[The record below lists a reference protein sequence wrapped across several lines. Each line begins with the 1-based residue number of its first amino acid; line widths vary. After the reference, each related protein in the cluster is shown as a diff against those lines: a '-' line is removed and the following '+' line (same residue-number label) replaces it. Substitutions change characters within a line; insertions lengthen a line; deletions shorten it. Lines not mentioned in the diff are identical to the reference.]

1 MLEKD
6 YNNINELEQDLY
18 FFEEHII
25 NKDFI
30 VNLYFD
36 NKASV
41 MCKGIPE
48 QIYVIESEI
57 EKIHLIAVNNKELN
71 AIIFNID
78 ITFNK

>member
-1 MLEKD
+1 MLEKN
-6 YNNINELEQDLY
+6 YNDINDLEQDLQ

-41 MCKGIPE
+41 MYKGIPE

-57 EKIHLIAVNNKELN
+57 EHIHLIATDNKELN
-71 AIIFNID
+71 TIIFNID
-78 ITFNK
+78 ITFND

>member
-41 MCKGIPE
+41 MYKGIPE
-48 QIYVIESEI
+48 QIYVIEDEV

>member
-6 YNNINELEQDLY
+6 YNDINELEQDLQ
-18 FFEEHII
+18 FFKEHII

-41 MCKGIPE
+41 MYKGIPE
-48 QIYVIESEI
+48 QIYAIESEI

-78 ITFNK
+78 ITFNE

>member
-6 YNNINELEQDLY
+6 YNDINELEQDLQ
-18 FFEEHII
+18 FFENHII

-41 MCKGIPE
+41 MYKGIPE
-48 QIYVIESEI
+48 QIYVIKSEI
-57 EKIHLIAVNNKELN
+57 EKIHLIAVDNKQLN
-71 AIIFNID
+71 TIIFNID

>member
-6 YNNINELEQDLY
+6 YNSINELEQDLY

-41 MCKGIPE
+41 MYKGIPE

-57 EKIHLIAVNNKELN
+57 KKIHLIAVNNKELN

-78 ITFNK
+78 ITFNN

>member
-6 YNNINELEQDLY
+6 YNDINELEQDLQ
-18 FFEEHII
+18 FFSEHII

-41 MCKGIPE
+41 MYKGIPD

-78 ITFNK
+78 ITFNE